1 MLLDLVDL
9 AMLCLLSLI
18 FLHAG
23 MPSGQ
28 EAIGHSSRKADK
40 GRVTNSSSSW
50 VTVTTAGDV
59 VQLTSISKEQHQL
72 LADLQHVMVKDA
84 ATAPLSGCNLEH
96 YRAARD
102 SPGRERLHP
111 AKGMMES

>member
-1 MLLDLVDL
+1 
-9 AMLCLLSLI
+9 
-18 FLHAG
+18 

-28 EAIGHSSRKADK
+28 EAIRHNCQKADK
-40 GRVTNSSSSW
+40 GRATKSSSW

-59 VQLTSISKEQHQL
+59 MQLTSISEEQHKL

-96 YRAARD
+96 YRAALD
-102 SPGRERLHP
+102 SPGHGRLHP
-111 AKGMMES
+111 AKGMLES

>member
-1 MLLDLVDL
+1 M
-9 AMLCLLSLI
+9 S
-18 FLHAG
+18 
-23 MPSGQ
+23 SGQ
-28 EAIGHSSRKADK
+28 EAIADSSRKAGK
-40 GRVTNSSSSW
+40 GRATKSSSW

-59 VQLTSISKEQHQL
+59 MQLTSISEEQHRL
-72 LADLQHVMVKDA
+72 LADLQHVMLKEA

-102 SPGRERLHP
+102 SPGRSRLHP

>member
-1 MLLDLVDL
+1 
-9 AMLCLLSLI
+9 MLCLLSQI
-18 FLHAG
+18 FLHTG

-28 EAIGHSSRKADK
+28 EAIGHSNQKADK
-40 GRVTNSSSSW
+40 GRAAKSSSW

-59 VQLTSISKEQHQL
+59 MQLTSVSEEQHKL
-72 LADLQHVMVKDA
+72 LADLQHVMLKEA

-102 SPGRERLHP
+102 SPGRGRLHP